1 MALRRQVLR
10 IGGTKNRAQQYKL
23 TLRQR
28 VLKFYICY
36 SNVNETDEDALWH
49 ISWCVFTQKY
59 QDALRHIIYEMYLM
73 YECICN
79 NISFVRV
86 WRLPWCDVYDG
97 DMIVDSKGHINT
109 SWRCGDKYSITGVT
123 KNRVQQY
130 KRVLRQRVMD
140 NLCYSNVNETD
151 EDASRHI
158 IYIYIYLFLGMRV
171 TMRCIL
177 CMNVYVIIYLLW
189 ACDVFHDVTYMM
201 VIYDCSL
208 KEAHQYKFTLRQPAM
223 RVLDL
228 YIYMSLFVCVCLCA
242 SVSVFVNICK
252 VSWFVGV

>member
-59 QDALRHIIYEMYLM
+59 QDALRHIVYEMYLM

-79 NISFVRV
+79 NISFVRM

-109 SWRCGDKYSITGVT
+109 SSRCG
-123 KNRVQQY
+123 
-130 KRVLRQRVMD
+130 
-140 NLCYSNVNETD
+140 
-151 EDASRHI
+151 SRRCGYL
-158 IYIYIYLFLGMRV
+158 IYIYI
-171 TMRCIL
+171 CL
-177 CMNVYVIIYLLW
+177 CLCVFVCVRLW
-189 ACDVFHDVTYMM
+189 ACLWIFARFRG
-201 VIYDCSL
+201 L
-208 KEAHQYKFTLRQPAM
+208 Q
-223 RVLDL
+223 
-228 YIYMSLFVCVCLCA
+228 VC
-242 SVSVFVNICK
+242 N
-252 VSWFVGV
+252 